1 MSDFNNREKAV
12 SALLS
17 NSPLLKNIIK
27 KVYQY
32 FNFILNKKNYLFK
45 SKYKI
50 SEVDDTDL
58 SSFFGYYDK
67 SPENV
72 SGDKVI
78 YHRTKYDTKKIPSK
92 EYPVQIVFKCLK
104 TNIIEVVDQ
113 TYAYNWQQGSK
124 LMWLGENKFIYNIYD
139 KNLNKY
145 QSKIYD
151 TALKTYQV
159 LNLPIYDCYKDK
171 TAYCINYSRLMHLRP
186 DYGYRNIMPD
196 IDYSNYENDG
206 ISTLSISKNTFSLLI
221 SLKLLI
227 DLDHVPSMIQAKHK
241 VNHLMVCP
249 NGSKFMFMHRWV
261 SKTGKRYDRLL
272 VADADGGNIKIVSDN
287 DMVSHCSWENNESII
302 GYLRHN
308 DKDGFYKININNN
321 EVKYLSKKLNG
332 LGDGHPTIANNKI
345 IFDSY
350 PDRSRMKK
358 LFLFDVRKNKLEKI
372 AEFYEALSYYN
383 ETRCDLHPRFN
394 SNQSKIY
401 IDSVH
406 HNKRKFYKIDLS

>member
-1 MSDFNNREKAV
+1 
-12 SALLS
+12 
-17 NSPLLKNIIK
+17 
-27 KVYQY
+27 
-32 FNFILNKKNYLFK
+32 
-45 SKYKI
+45 
-50 SEVDDTDL
+50 
-58 SSFFGYYDK
+58 
-67 SPENV
+67 
-72 SGDKVI
+72 
-78 YHRTKYDTKKIPSK
+78 
-92 EYPVQIVFKCLK
+92 
-104 TNIIEVVDQ
+104 
-113 TYAYNWQQGSK
+113 
-124 LMWLGENKFIYNIYD
+124 
-139 KNLNKY
+139 
-145 QSKIYD
+145 
-151 TALKTYQV
+151 
-159 LNLPIYDCYKDK
+159 
-171 TAYCINYSRLMHLRP
+171 MHLRP